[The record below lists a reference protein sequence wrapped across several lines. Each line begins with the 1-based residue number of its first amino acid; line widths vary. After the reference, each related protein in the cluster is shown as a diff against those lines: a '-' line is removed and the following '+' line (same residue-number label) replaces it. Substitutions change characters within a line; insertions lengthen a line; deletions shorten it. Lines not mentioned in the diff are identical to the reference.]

1 MRKFTGVVLALTLCL
16 GLAACG
22 AEDSRQRRQIHRL
35 YRRQQEYQIR
45 QERTKLTK

>member
-22 AEDSRQRRQIHRL
+22 TEDSTGQA
-35 YRRQQEYQIR
+35 E
-45 QERTKLTK
+45 TKL